1 MKGIS
6 RKKEVIWHHNTCL
19 DSVSVQLSHI
29 QPMRQ
34 LYACPPHLGGDG
46 AGGEVG
52 MGLSSQVRSPNAP
65 ATVQGQVLRDV
76 TCYYDVCAEE

>member
-1 MKGIS
+1 
-6 RKKEVIWHHNTCL
+6 
-19 DSVSVQLSHI
+19 
-29 QPMRQ
+29 MRQ

-76 TCYYDVCAEE
+76 TCYYDVCAAE